1 MLDSRSLLGTTLLV
15 VQIPEK
21 LLELSDWHSSFD
33 FSQYVSMPSMNR
45 KLYLFHPNV
54 NVLFLLDMCT
64 SLDPPVK
71 F

>member
-33 FSQYVSMPSMNR
+33 FSQ
-45 KLYLFHPNV
+45 
-54 NVLFLLDMCT
+54 
-64 SLDPPVK
+64 
-71 F
+71 